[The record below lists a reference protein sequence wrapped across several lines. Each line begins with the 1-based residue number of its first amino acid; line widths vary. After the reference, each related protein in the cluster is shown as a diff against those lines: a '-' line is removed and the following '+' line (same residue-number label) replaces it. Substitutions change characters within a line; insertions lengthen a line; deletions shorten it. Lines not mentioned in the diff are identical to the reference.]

1 MRPQQGD
8 RHPKSAAIMPTITGE
23 DFRPTALL
31 SPGGSQPPPSPQN
44 HQQGARTSPQNH
56 QQRARTLPEAPPR
69 RCERHRPSPSLA
81 AMATPTSTSA
91 ERGRPTL
98 AGRATRRVVATRTE
112 PSRPAGR
119 RSAASGAAT
128 PLQPPLAA
136 GQQADRKPKG
146 RRQTAAAPQSTTM
159 ASNAAAWPQVAAGTK
174 EVACTVQTPDP
185 GETSPDP
192 G

>member
-8 RHPKSAAIMPTITGE
+8 RHPKSAAIMPTIIGE

-44 HQQGARTSPQNH
+44 HQQGART
-56 QQRARTLPEAPPR
+56 LPEAPPR
-69 RCERHRPSPSLA
+69 RCKRHRPSPGHA